1 MPTWGVLKDG
11 WEPAKE
17 SEGEK
22 GFFGRRIGN
31 PMKAKRQERAHCARE
46 TAGVGEM

>member
-22 GFFGRRIGN
+22 GFFGEKNGQ
-31 PMKAKRQERAHCARE
+31 PHEGQE
-46 TAGVGEM
+46 AGESSLCPGDSGSG